1 MVDKK
6 KSVIVADD
14 MVSIRKIII
23 RALKNDG
30 FEFIIEASDGQEA
43 YNAMKT
49 ANPEVGLIIS
59 DYNMPNCSGFDYL
72 KLVRADENFKFIPFI
87 MVTSEAEKGM
97 IVEVIKAGVS
107 SYILKPFTPD
117 GLCEKIRTLK
127 VRTA

>member
-1 MVDKK
+1 VVDKK